1 MTMHLLGPAF
11 TTLSTKKKKKRGVT
25 ITAKFAQEFREHN
38 DLMKRVGSKQ
48 KTVDEYITYRKGNFK
63 PKLRGVKLAKLEV
76 SDHRE
81 KYPSG
86 QGVGITFAKEPNKY
100 TGTLI
105 KGISTLHK
113 SNAVPVISE
122 EEMLEHSQMRRG

>member
-1 MTMHLLGPAF
+1 MHLLGPAF
-11 TTLSTKKKKKRGVT
+11 TTLSTKKKKTRGVT

-86 QGVGITFAKEPNKY
+86 QGVGITFAKEPNQY
-100 TGTLI
+100 TGTLV
-105 KGISTLHK
+105 KGISTMHK

>member
-11 TTLSTKKKKKRGVT
+11 TTLSTKKKKTRGVT

-86 QGVGITFAKEPNKY
+86 QGVGITFAKEPNQY
-100 TGTLI
+100 TGTLV
-105 KGISTLHK
+105 KGISTMHK